1 MDYKLYKYKLFSS
14 NLILFTSNSTLPNS
28 NYVNA
33 ALFIYKFIYVKLF
46 SEVLVQVV
54 INILI
59 CFLKSGF

>member
-14 NLILFTSNSTLPNS
+14 NLMLFTSNSTLPNS

-33 ALFIYKFIYVKLF
+33 TLFIYTYLLKIIFK
-46 SEVLVQVV
+46 VLVQVV

-59 CFLKSGF
+59 CFLKK